1 MTFPLKCDIIY
12 PVSERKT
19 EMRNKKTELIKPI
32 FDLDGTIIIGKIGLF
47 KWTNPKAILGLRL
60 EHLTELGVRIKN
72 SEKQFDILTAR
83 GSEEKKF
90 IRKALENIGLNIRRI
105 ITVGSKNKNL
115 NKNNRVPRKKQWVV
129 KMIQR
134 KLVDNEKINLKG
146 LIEIG
151 LGEHYQN

>member
-32 FDLDGTIIIGKIGLF
+32 FDLDGTIITGKIGLF

-129 KMIQR
+129 RVIQR
-134 KLVDNEKINLKG
+134 KLVDNQYENVRELMM
-146 LIEIG
+146 EG
-151 LGEHYQN
+151 LGEWYAN

>member
-1 MTFPLKCDIIY
+1 MTGPFYDGILGYMNNATRGRPMDSRQARNTEAEGNKCDN
-12 PVSERKT
+12 
-19 EMRNKKTELIKPI
+19 EMP
-32 FDLDGTIIIGKIGLF
+32 
-47 KWTNPKAILGLRL
+47 
-60 EHLTELGVRIKN
+60 
-72 SEKQFDILTAR
+72 
-83 GSEEKKF
+83 
-90 IRKALENIGLNIRRI
+90 
-105 ITVGSKNKNL
+105 KNKNL